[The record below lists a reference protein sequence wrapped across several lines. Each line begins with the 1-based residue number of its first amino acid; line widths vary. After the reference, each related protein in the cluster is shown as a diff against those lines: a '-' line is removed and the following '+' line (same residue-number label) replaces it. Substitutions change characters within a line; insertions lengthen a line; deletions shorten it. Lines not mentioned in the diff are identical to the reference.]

1 MIGINNSSV
10 KPHHQA
16 SIYKTTKSSLLN
28 CGVSSLAR
36 GVGAPNMALIVLGCE
51 FTLTL
56 HKKGGFKMK
65 TKNARLGSLN
75 VIVCVFLILG
85 GLLSIA
91 TPDLEAKTITL
102 RYATHNPNRGVEAE
116 SAIWMMDEITKRTNG
131 GVKFQ
136 QYFGQSLLKVRE
148 ILRGI
153 QNRTTD
159 MGLLGTA
166 VFPKELPQ
174 WQVTLPFIQGPVD
187 PKKKA
192 AFFWEFYEQSP
203 ELKTELAGLN
213 QRLVAIAAF
222 GNMSIGGPKPLK
234 ALAEIKGMRVR
245 CAGGYDA
252 KHVTDLGAK
261 VVFIPGP
268 EVYSAMQKGALDV
281 NYAPVTTYHKYR
293 LYEIGES
300 NHLLVIP
307 QFQGMPFLININ
319 MDTWESLPAEVQQII
334 SQVGKEYSK
343 IQTDKI
349 STAERQ
355 DRDEMAKAGCTIIDL
370 SKEDVQHW
378 ADISEKGCI
387 AKWVEEAQKM
397 GLEGEKLME
406 RTIGL
411 IKKYSD

>member
-1 MIGINNSSV
+1 
-10 KPHHQA
+10 
-16 SIYKTTKSSLLN
+16 
-28 CGVSSLAR
+28 
-36 GVGAPNMALIVLGCE
+36 
-51 FTLTL
+51 
-56 HKKGGFKMK
+56 MK

-75 VIVCVFLILG
+75 ATICGFLIFG
-85 GLLSIA
+85 VLLFIA

-131 GVKFQ
+131 EVKFQ

-159 MGLLGTA
+159 MGLLGTS

-192 AFFWEFYEQSP
+192 AFFWELYEQSP

-213 QRLVAIAAF
+213 QR
-222 GNMSIGGPKPLK
+222 K

-349 STAERQ
+349 LTAELQ
-355 DRDEMAKAGCTIIDL
+355 VRDEMAKAGCTIIDL

-387 AKWVEEAQKM
+387 TKWVEEAQKM
-397 GLEGEKLME
+397 GLQGEKLME

>member
-1 MIGINNSSV
+1 MDFWRTIKKGDFLRYVQELRRPSMIGINDSSV

-36 GVGAPNMALIVLGCE
+36 GVGAPNTPSVVLGCE

-56 HKKGGFKMK
+56 YKKGGFKMK

-75 VIVCVFLILG
+75 ATICGFLI
-85 GLLSIA
+85 
-91 TPDLEAKTITL
+91 
-102 RYATHNPNRGVEAE
+102 
-116 SAIWMMDEITKRTNG
+116 
-131 GVKFQ
+131 VKFQ

-192 AFFWEFYEQSP
+192 AFFWELYEQSP

-234 ALAEIKGMRVR
+234 ALAKIKGMRVR

-343 IQTDKI
+343 IETDKI

-355 DRDEMAKAGCTIIDL
+355 ARDEMAKAGCTIIDL

-387 AKWVEEAQKM
+387 TKWVEEAQKM